1 MPKQVKYVQQ
11 MMEKLEDRR
20 KKEQGEQ
27 GDDAKFYVSVS
38 KNDVAISLHRDPS
51 REVEIISVFRFG
63 TAILVIR
70 RELSTLYKTGANLAV
85 TLHPGAYSG
94 SDRDCIHNVLNALYV
109 YQIDNVT
116 ARGGNIQL
124 HYTAR
129 DEKGTQLLT
138 LQCTDGEE
146 ATLIL

>member
-11 MMEKLEDRR
+11 MMEQLEDRR

-38 KNDVAISLHRDPS
+38 KKDVAISLHRDPS

-70 RELSTLYKTGANLAV
+70 RELSTLHKTGANLSV
-85 TLHPGAYSG
+85 TLHPGAYSP
-94 SDRDCIHNVLNALYV
+94 SDRDCIWNVLDDLFV
-109 YQIDNVT
+109 YQVTNVT
-116 ARGGNIQL
+116 ARGGSVQL
-124 HYTAR
+124 HYVDRNTDSR
-129 DEKGTQLLT
+129 ESVQLE
-138 LQCTDGEE
+138 CKDGEE
-146 ATLIL
+146 ATIIL